1 MFDEQ
6 FDRDW
11 ERATK
16 KKRVQK
22 LLENAFRVDEKLFD
36 KMRPDAKKPSMD
48 EMVRES
54 LRCVVAVGR
63 RGRGFETHMAWW
75 TARTDCWYQWCAPEA
90 CPDPVRHLRH
100 VCRDGLCTRHV
111 QYSGNAAGRLTCIV
125 DSQHHNTGAILLWLF
140 SAECLQGVYGAVPHS
155 GA

>member
-63 RGRGFETHMAWW
+63 RGRG
-75 TARTDCWYQWCAPEA
+75 
-90 CPDPVRHLRH
+90 V
-100 VCRDGLCTRHV
+100 
-111 QYSGNAAGRLTCIV
+111 
-125 DSQHHNTGAILLWLF
+125 
-140 SAECLQGVYGAVPHS
+140 
-155 GA
+155 